1 MAGPDYATFHHAGDE
16 APLGGLGGMMG
27 MDSFPSHWIVYF
39 GVADV
44 DAAVT
49 HVEQNGGHVLS
60 PGFDTPFGRM
70 AAVTD
75 PWGAVV
81 LGHVAQPRPAH
92 SRPRGLSRPA
102 RQDGRA
108 ARV

>member
-1 MAGPDYATFHHAGDE
+1 
-16 APLGGLGGMMG
+16 MMG

-44 DAAVT
+44 DAAVA
-49 HVEQNGGHVLS
+49 HVEGSGGHVLS

-75 PWGAVV
+75 PWGAAFWVTAPNPD
-81 LGHVAQPRPAH
+81 LPAPD
-92 SRPRGLSRPA
+92 REG
-102 RQDGRA
+102 
-108 ARV
+108 